1 MADLNVLRDSITE
14 LLQGAVK
21 KQLLIPYPARTF
33 DGSPKPVSLKYP
45 TPISNRIASSTLYN
59 SVEVFFET
67 DFEDGKPRLVLD
79 FGSASWWQFVNNGRR
94 PSTRMPNLAAI
105 EAWVAQKGAIP
116 NPNMT
121 LEQKTFAV
129 ATSIQKYG
137 YYGIQFIDKAFKEVE
152 RDLVDL
158 YGQYAA
164 EYFKELLEKTVLVE
178 WNKEYKYDS
187 TEQFITLKIDLNK

>member
-1 MADLNVLRDSITE
+1 MADLAVLRDSITE

-21 KQLLIPYPARTF
+21 KQLLIPYPARTY

-45 TPISNRIASSTLYN
+45 TPISNKIASSTLYN

-67 DFEDGKPRLVLD
+67 DLEDGKPRIVVD
-79 FGSASWWQFVNNGRR
+79 FGSADWWRFVDQGRN
-94 PSTRMPNLAAI
+94 PSTRMPNIQAI
-105 EAWVAQKGAIP
+105 QNWIAQKGAIP

-121 LEQKTFAV
+121 LEQKTFAA

-137 YYGIQFIDKAFKEVE
+137 YYGIKFIDKAFKEVE

-158 YGQYAA
+158 YGQYAG
-164 EYFKELLEKTVLVE
+164 EYFKQILEKTILIE
-178 WNKEYKYDS
+178 WNKEFKYDS
-187 TEQFITLKIDLNK
+187 TEKFITLKIDLNK

>member
-45 TPISNRIASSTLYN
+45 QPFGNKIASSTLYN

-79 FGSASWWQFVNNGRR
+79 FGSASYWQFVNNGRR
-94 PSTRMPNLAAI
+94 PSVRMPNLAAI

-116 NPNMT
+116 NPDMT

-137 YYGIQFIDKAFKEVE
+137 YYGIQFIDKAFREVE

-158 YGQYAA
+158 YGQYAG
-164 EYFKELLEKTVLVE
+164 EYFKQLLEKTVLVE